1 MKNKLIEIAKTIGFI
16 ILLGSKFQEETFQF
30 AEVEI
35 EEEDQ
40 PIKPVTYFL
49 LS

>member
-1 MKNKLIEIAKTIGFI
+1 MKNKLINIAKTIGFI
-16 ILLGSKFQEETFQF
+16 ILLGSKFHEETFQF
-30 AEVEI
+30 AEVE

-40 PIKPVTYFL
+40 SIKPVIYFL